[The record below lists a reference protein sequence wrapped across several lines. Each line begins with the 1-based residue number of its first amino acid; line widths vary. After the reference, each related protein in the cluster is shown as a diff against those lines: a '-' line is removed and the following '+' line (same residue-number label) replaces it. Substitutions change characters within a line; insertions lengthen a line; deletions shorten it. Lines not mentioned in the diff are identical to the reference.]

1 MSDGSAPTPD
11 RATLTAG
18 STPSAGYVALRLR
31 QQELVA
37 RFGRFALREDELQAT
52 LDEAC
57 RIAAEG
63 LETKF
68 SRVLE
73 WLPAEGLFLAR
84 AGIGWRRA

>member
-1 MSDGSAPTPD
+1 MPD

-37 RFGRFALREDELQAT
+37 RFGRFALREDELQVT

-63 LETKF
+63 LETPISPRCWNGF
-68 SRVLE
+68 RPRNSA
-73 WLPAEGLFLAR
+73 WPGPGSAGAR
-84 AGIGWRRA
+84 A